1 MDSGASAQSPEAMEL
16 AEEHRAHISQWFYEC
31 SYEIQTGLAEMYL
44 ADERFMATYEAIKPG
59 LTVFLHDAIF
69 ANAVARS

>member
-1 MDSGASAQSPEAMEL
+1 MLRTLCAHPKPIAASLSV
-16 AEEHRAHISQWFYEC
+16 R
-31 SYEIQTGLAEMYL
+31 MYL